1 MSEGYEGHDGAA
13 RRRPW
18 RPRGL
23 ATASAPTTA
32 FPSMRAVPGPDDA
45 QIPFLG
51 HTFRVSGLRDELHA
65 RRAAP
70 DGWIRH
76 A

>member
-1 MSEGYEGHDGAA
+1 MSEGYEGHGRTVGERPVGPHRSASVFEAA
-13 RRRPW
+13 
-18 RPRGL
+18 
-23 ATASAPTTA
+23 TVFTSAA
-32 FPSMRAVPGPDDA
+32 AGPGPDDT

>member
-1 MSEGYEGHDGAA
+1 MSEEYEGYGRTD
-13 RRRPW
+13 W
-18 RPRGL
+18 RQRGEPSL
-23 ATASAPTTA
+23 WASAGA
-32 FPSMRAVPGPDDA
+32 GPERLSDHA
-45 QIPFLG
+45 AIPFPG
-51 HTFRVSGLRDELHA
+51 HAFRVSGFLPDEPQV

>member
-1 MSEGYEGHDGAA
+1 MSEGYEGHSGTV
-13 RRRPW
+13 RRRPD
-18 RPRGL
+18 GL
-23 ATASAPTTA
+23 
-32 FPSMRAVPGPDDA
+32 FPPVPDGPSSERLSDHAV
-45 QIPFLG
+45 IPFLG
-51 HTFRVSGLRDELHA
+51 HAFRVSGFLRDELHA

>member
-13 RRRPW
+13 RRRTC

-23 ATASAPTTA
+23 AMATAP
-32 FPSMRAVPGPDDA
+32 VVGPGPDDA

>member
-1 MSEGYEGHDGAA
+1 MSEEYEGQGGVVRGRPEGPHGAA
-13 RRRPW
+13 
-18 RPRGL
+18 G
-23 ATASAPTTA
+23 ATAFAPTYA
-32 FPSMRAVPGPDDA
+32 GPGSHDA
-45 QIPFLG
+45 QIPFLV

>member
-1 MSEGYEGHDGAA
+1 MYDGNTRAGHGRFA
-13 RRRPW
+13 
-18 RPRGL
+18 GGTE
-23 ATASAPTTA
+23 TASDHA
-32 FPSMRAVPGPDDA
+32 GN
-45 QIPFLG
+45 PFLG
-51 HTFRVSGLRDELHA
+51 HVFRVSGLRRDEPRA